1 MKSTESKPC
10 LTGNILKIGIAEVDL
25 FALKCTACDKKI
37 EGTKLEFYLTL
48 KGEMKCANCESEM
61 ASAAKD
67 GQF

>member
-1 MKSTESKPC
+1 
-10 LTGNILKIGIAEVDL
+10 LKNNVLRIGDTKVDFL
-25 FALKCTACDKKI
+25 DLKCTACENKI

-48 KGEMKCANCESEM
+48 KGEMKCKCCEEEM